1 MYEDYC
7 QLRNPPYYVRQSN
20 FLKIIGNYDYI
31 IPATDELEKKTNK
44 KVLEHLYY
52 EGIIEKTTNRGEI
65 LFDTFN
71 DIKYQNRLSLA
82 RVNELHNEIM
92 QYIYRV
98 MTNVSTKHL
107 QDYI

>member
-1 MYEDYC
+1 MYENYC
-7 QLRNPPYYVRQSN
+7 QLRNTPYYVRQSN

-31 IPATDELEKKTNK
+31 IPATEEFEKKANK

-52 EGIIEKTTNRGEI
+52 EGIIEKITNHGKI

-71 DIKYQNRLSLA
+71 DIKYQNRLSLT
-82 RVNELHNEIM
+82 RVNELYNEIM
-92 QYIYRV
+92 QYIYRD
-98 MTNVSTKHL
+98 MTNISTKHL